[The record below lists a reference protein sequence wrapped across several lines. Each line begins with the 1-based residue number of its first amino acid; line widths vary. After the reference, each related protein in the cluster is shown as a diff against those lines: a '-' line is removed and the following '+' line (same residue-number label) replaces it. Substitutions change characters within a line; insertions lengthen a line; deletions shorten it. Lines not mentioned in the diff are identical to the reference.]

1 MKNFYWDFHAKI
13 DVGNKPHGP
22 AFDHMENTENIILYN
37 TRIYEEENFT
47 PEEFLSKVS
56 RVKRIRTSK
65 DLMFTFFPLT
75 DREMDRNLRIWEF
88 VNGNTN
94 ALNYEN
100 HKYFILM
107 LPKWLYLFLRYTPQ
121 QDVVKAISVAL
132 TGLYAGDPEQRQKM
146 EEKLDRSLYLT
157 VKDNFFKYFSDFE
170 DFTFIVAQDWKLAD
184 DINDEYFDKRKK
196 FITRF
201 DYFFRDHCAN
211 PVILPF
217 VYPIFDPRY
226 GQKSSVSKSNFEV
239 RLVNSYFTK
248 SDWKRIVLGESTDE
262 LIRIDSEEEP
272 WTNWMR
278 NFERANRVHRT
289 VREL

>member
-1 MKNFYWDFHAKI
+1 MLEIKGI
-13 DVGNKPHGP
+13 DPPKLDHP
-22 AFDHMENTENIILYN
+22 HMENTENIILYN

-47 PEEFLSKVS
+47 PEEFLVKVS

-65 DLMFTFFPLT
+65 DLMFTFFPLSA
-75 DREMDRNLRIWEF
+75 REMDRNMKLWEF
-88 VNGNTN
+88 ANGNTN

-107 LPKWLYLFLRYTPQ
+107 MPRWLYLFLRYTPQ
-121 QDVVKAISVAL
+121 KDVINAITIAL
-132 TGLYAGDPEQRQKM
+132 TGLYAGDPEQRLKM
-146 EEKLDRSLYLT
+146 EEKLDRSLYLN
-157 VKDNFFKYFSDFE
+157 VKENFFKYFSDFE

-201 DYFFRDHCAN
+201 DYFFRDHCGN
-211 PVILPF
+211 PLILPF
-217 VYPIFDPRY
+217 IFPIYDPRF
-226 GQKSSVSKSNFEV
+226 GQKSAFTKTNYEV

-248 SDWKRIVLGESTDE
+248 SDWRRIVLGESSDE

-272 WTNWMR
+272 WNNWVK
-278 NFERANRVHRT
+278 NFQRANRLQRI
-289 VREL
+289 